1 MPCGQKPKHGG
12 KKEKQKQCNKF
23 SEDFRSGS
31 HKKKK
36 KTEKKD
42 WLFVLSSH
50 HIDPPSETIRDT
62 KRQAAE
68 SP

>member
-1 MPCGQKPKHGG
+1 MGG
-12 KKEKQKQCNKF
+12 KKRNRNSVTNSVKTLEVV
-23 SEDFRSGS
+23 
-31 HKKKK
+31 HIKKKK